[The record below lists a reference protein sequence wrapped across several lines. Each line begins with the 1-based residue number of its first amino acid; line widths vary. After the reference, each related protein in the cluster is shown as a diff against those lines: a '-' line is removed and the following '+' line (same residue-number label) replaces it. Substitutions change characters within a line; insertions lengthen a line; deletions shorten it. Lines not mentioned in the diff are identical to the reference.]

1 MNSDGVLDTIINR
14 LKRIHRND
22 QRFYVSYWKREMG
35 FHDDWNDIRVSSK
48 GLETT
53 YEPLIEG
60 EEGEREETKRRIGR
74 GRRKERRTKGRRTK
88 EKKGGRMRKRMGEK
102 ENRRKEGVRVEER
115 KGEENN
121 NNK

>member
-1 MNSDGVLDTIINR
+1 MNSDGVLDTINR
-14 LKRIHRND
+14 LKRIHR
-22 QRFYVSYWKREMG
+22 SYWKREIE

-102 ENRRKEGVRVEER
+102 ENRRREGVEER